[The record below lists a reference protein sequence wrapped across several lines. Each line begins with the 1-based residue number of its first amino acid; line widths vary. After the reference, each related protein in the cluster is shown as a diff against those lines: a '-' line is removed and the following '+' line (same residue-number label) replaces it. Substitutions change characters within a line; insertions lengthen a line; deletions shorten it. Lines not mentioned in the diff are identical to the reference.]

1 MQLGH
6 LDLPHALI
14 HSFGVKRLLLLLAV
28 CLVAAPAAAQT
39 TGRAAIDRAIAA
51 VYPSLV
57 RISVVVVESRDGREV
72 NLEAS
77 GSGTIVSAD
86 GYVVTNHHVAGRA
99 RRIICTLASRE
110 EVPAD
115 LVGTDPL
122 SDITV
127 LKLHP
132 ATPRK
137 FPAAKFGD
145 SSTVRRGDEVL
156 AMGSP
161 RALSQSVT
169 LGVASNTEMT
179 MPGRSSLDLDGE
191 DVGSLVRWIGH
202 DAAIYPGNSGG
213 PLVNLAGEII
223 GVNEISLGLSGAIP
237 GNLVKQVTDAI
248 IREGRMRR
256 SWPGIEVQPT
266 VGGNVKA
273 GALVSWVASGSPAA
287 AAGLQ
292 AGDVLVKVNNLP
304 TDAQFA
310 EQVPLVNQTLFALK
324 IGEPATFTLLRGSKE
339 MSVKVTPI
347 ERPAAL
353 FTPRELRAWGVVAT
367 DLTAFEARGLGRPG
381 TAGVRVVSVRNG
393 GPVEQARPPI
403 GRDDVIV
410 EVEGKPIATVADLE
424 TVGNASIGKKLL
436 VTFER
441 GRERRITIVEPSGT
455 HVPDAPPAE
464 ARKAWVPISVQV
476 LTPPLAERLGLAGRT
491 GVRVTQVFEP
501 TLALQVGDVILAV
514 DGQSVRATAATDEE
528 VFAAAIRRS
537 AIGATVSLTVNR
549 GGKELAV
556 PVTLAAAPPL
566 SREMKRYEDEDF
578 GFRARDLADADRR
591 DPRLDPDT
599 TGVLVDSVANGSWAS
614 LGRLSAGDVILAID
628 GRDVANVDDLATR
641 LKEIRTSR
649 PSTVVVFVRRGV
661 KSLFLDLQPAWQ

>member
-1 MQLGH
+1 M
-6 LDLPHALI
+6 
-14 HSFGVKRLLLLLAV
+14 KRLLTPLVV
-28 CLVAAPAAAQT
+28 CLLVAPAAAQSASQST
-39 TGRAAIDRAIAA
+39 ARSSIDRASAA

-57 RISVVVVESRDGREV
+57 RISVVVSESQNGREINV
-72 NLEAS
+72 EAS
-77 GSGTIVSAD
+77 GSGTIISDD

-99 RRIICTLASRE
+99 KRIICTLADRQ

-127 LKLHP
+127 LKLRP
-132 ATPRK
+132 TTPRK
-137 FPAAKFGD
+137 FPAARFGD
-145 SSTVRRGDEVL
+145 SSTVRRGDQVL

-179 MPGRSSLDLDGE
+179 MPGRSTLELDGE

-237 GNLVKQVTDAI
+237 GNLAKQVTDAI
-248 IREGRMRR
+248 IREGRVRR

-266 VGGNVKA
+266 VGVNVRA
-273 GALVSWVASGSPAA
+273 GALVSWVAGGSPAA

-292 AGDVLVKVNNLP
+292 AGDVLLKVDNVT

-310 EQVPLVNQTLFALK
+310 EQVPLVNQVLFGLK
-324 IGEPATFTLLRGSKE
+324 IGEPATFTLLRGSRE
-339 MSVKVTPI
+339 MALKVTPI
-347 ERPAAL
+347 ERPAAAS
-353 FTPRELRAWGVVAT
+353 TARELRAWGIVASN
-367 DLTAFEARGLGRPG
+367 LTASEARSLGRPA
-381 TAGVRVVSVRNG
+381 TEGVRIVSVRNG
-393 GPVEQARPPI
+393 GPVEQARPAI

-410 EVEGKPIATVADLE
+410 EVEGKRIGTLADLE
-424 TVGNASIGKKLL
+424 AVGNGSIGKKVL

-455 HVPDAPPAE
+455 RVPDAPPAE
-464 ARKAWVPISVQV
+464 ARRAWVPVTVQV
-476 LTPPLAERLGLAGRT
+476 LTPPIAERLGLAGRT
-491 GVRVTQVFEP
+491 GVRVTQVYDAA
-501 TLALQVGDVILAV
+501 LALRVGDIILAI
-514 DGQSVRATAATDEE
+514 DGQAVRATAPTDEE
-528 VFAAAIRRS
+528 VFATAIRRA
-537 AIGATVSLTVNR
+537 AIGATVSLRVSR
-549 GGKELAV
+549 DGKEMDV

-566 SREMKRYEDEDF
+566 AREMKRYEDEEF

-591 DPRLDPDT
+591 DPRLDAET
-599 TGVLVDSVANGSWAS
+599 TGVLVDSVTNGSWAS
-614 LGRLSAGDVILAID
+614 LGRMSAGDVILAVD
-628 GRDVANVDDLATR
+628 GRNVANVEDLAAR
-641 LKEIRTSR
+641 LKEIRAIR
-649 PSTVVVFVRRGV
+649 PASVVVFVRRGV
-661 KSLFLDLQPAWQ
+661 KSLFLDLEPTWQ